1 MARSATVKEV
11 RAALRRNLESRPDLG
26 LWNAVVNGVLQPA
39 NPFDPAATRKPQRW
53 FVLACIVSV
62 GALGAFFYF
71 NRWP

>member
-1 MARSATVKEV
+1 MARPATVKEV

-26 LWNAVVNGVLQPA
+26 LRKAVKNVVLEPA
-39 NPFDPAATRKPQRW
+39 NPFDPATARRPQRW

-71 NRWP
+71 NCWT